1 MHRPL
6 HIALIASL
14 TLAIASQ
21 LGADQIRYDS
31 PRDWRQWELPLG
43 AVDLTT
49 LGVIQPTRI
58 ERRTNAV
65 RNLND
70 FAGGI
75 RNAGS
80 NLARA
85 RFAIDGAS
93 YTLAAN
99 NGPSTAEESA
109 AAINLAPLE
118 PGAGEPVTSGP
129 HCVVLMLM

>member
-1 MHRPL
+1 MNRPL

-14 TLAIASQ
+14 ALAIASQ

-31 PRDWRQWELPLG
+31 ARDWRQWELPLG

-65 RNLND
+65 RDLND

-85 RFAIDGAS
+85 RFGCEARLTCAISHEAS
-93 YTLAAN
+93 TSAL
-99 NGPSTAEESA
+99 GPRSES
-109 AAINLAPLE
+109 
-118 PGAGEPVTSGP
+118 V
-129 HCVVLMLM
+129 